1 MDYIKVELPHK
12 IKYDVLALGAEAK
25 ASFCFVK
32 GSTAYVSKPDG
43 RLGSLEGT
51 RIFEARLKKAQ
62 NGLKARPRIIACDLH
77 PEYISTKLASDI
89 AESQGLSLRP
99 VQHHQAHIASCIVDN
114 DIKGK
119 VIGIAF
125 DGTGF
130 GLDGNIW
137 GGEFFIGT
145 LSGFKRVA
153 QLRYIPMPGGEASI
167 REPWRMA
174 FSYLYNIYSSG
185 LKHLRLDF
193 LARLNSANTGLL
205 AQIIDKNINS
215 PLTSSMGR
223 LFDAVSALLG
233 ICDVARYEGQAAIEL
248 EKEILP
254 YASCLRPSRGYNF
267 RYKEEKGVIVIDWTP
282 VIKGILRDLKA
293 KRSKHEISLKFHNAI
308 CYMIR
313 DVSKL
318 LRKKYR
324 IDKVSMSG
332 GVFQN
337 KYIVRNVKLLLN
349 ESGFKAYMHRN
360 VPAHDGNIA
369 LGQAVLAAR
378 R

>member
-1 MDYIKVELPHK
+1 V
-12 IKYDVLALGAEAK
+12 
-25 ASFCFVK
+25 
-32 GSTAYVSKPDG
+32 
-43 RLGSLEGT
+43 
-51 RIFEARLKKAQ
+51 
-62 NGLKARPRIIACDLH
+62 
-77 PEYISTKLASDI
+77 
-89 AESQGLSLRP
+89 
-99 VQHHQAHIASCIVDN
+99 
-114 DIKGK
+114 IKGK

-145 LSGFKRVA
+145 LGGFKRVA
-153 QLRYIPMPGGEASI
+153 QLKYIPMPGGEASI

-174 FSYLYNIYSSG
+174 FSYLYSIYSWR
-185 LKHLRLDF
+185 LKHLKLDF
-193 LARLNSANTGLL
+193 LTRLNNANTELL

-215 PLTSSMGR
+215 PLTSSIGR

-233 ICDVARYEGQAAIEL
+233 ICGVARYVGQAAIEL

-254 YASCLRPSRGYNF
+254 HPSCLAPHSSYNF

-282 VIKGILRDLKA
+282 VIKGIIKDLQVK
-293 KRSKHEISLKFHNAI
+293 KSKPEISLKFHNAI
-308 CYMIR
+308 CYMVR

-318 LRKKYR
+318 LRKKYKM
-324 IDKVSMSG
+324 DKVSMSG

-337 KYIVRNVKLLLN
+337 KYIARNVKVLLG
-349 ESGFKAYMHRN
+349 ESGFKVYFN
-360 VPAHDGNIA
+360 KSVPVHDGNIA